1 MMISDTSNYQ
11 QQLREHM
18 EYANFAEKSI
28 KSYLSC
34 LNNFKKYLHDNNI
47 SDAQEYDHIKT
58 FLLSKRRNGSA
69 PSTINCYYSALRVYT
84 KYVCKSVWNIDQLP
98 RPIRANK
105 LPKILSKED
114 VKCIIEASS
123 NYRNFTLLSVLYG
136 TGMRLSEVA
145 NIKIADIDGNRLQIR
160 VNQAKGNKDR
170 MVNIPQSLLLL
181 LREYYKTCRPRIYL
195 FCGQHYGQPISHRTI
210 QHIFNTAKIKSNII
224 KNASVHTLRHCYAT
238 HHLED
243 GTDIV
248 YLKQQ
253 LGHNSIKTTVRYIH
267 VCANRIA
274 KISHPL
280 EKINPQYRQPK

>member
-1 MMISDTSNYQ
+1 MMISNTSNYQ

-34 LNNFKKYLHDNNI
+34 LKNFKKYLRDNNI
-47 SDAQEYDHIKT
+47 NEGQEYDHIKT
-58 FLLSKRRNGSA
+58 FLLYKRRNGSA
-69 PSTINCYYSALRVYT
+69 PSTINSYYSALRLYT
-84 KYVCKSVWNIDQLP
+84 KYVCNRSWNIDQLP

-114 VKCIIEASS
+114 VKSIIEASS
-123 NYRNFTLLSVLYG
+123 NYRNFTILSVLYG

-145 NIKIADIDGNRLQIR
+145 NLKIADIDGNRLQIR

-170 MVNIPQSLLLL
+170 MVDMPQSLLLL
-181 LREYYKTCRPRIYL
+181 LREYYKFCRPRIYL
-195 FCGQHYGQPISHRTI
+195 FCGQNYGQPISHRTI
-210 QHIFNTAKIKSNII
+210 QHIFNIAKIKANII
-224 KNASVHTLRHCYAT
+224 KDASVHTLRHCYAT

-248 YLKQQ
+248 NLKLQ
-253 LGHNSIKTTVRYIH
+253 LGHNSLKTTVRYIH
-267 VCANRIA
+267 VCANRVT

-280 EKINPQYRQPK
+280 EKINPQFRRPK